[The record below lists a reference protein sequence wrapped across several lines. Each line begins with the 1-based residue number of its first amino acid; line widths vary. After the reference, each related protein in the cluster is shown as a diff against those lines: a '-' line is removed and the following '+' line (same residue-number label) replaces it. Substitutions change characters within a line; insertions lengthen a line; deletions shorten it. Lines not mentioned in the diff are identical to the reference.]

1 MVRFRHLQTRCI
13 AMDGRFAS
21 TRKDEEE
28 PTVRDGELDAA
39 DGRRCKPGWIL
50 NPGVFAFL
58 IDVSVSFLLL
68 TLLDDYQ
75 AAQQQDGVQCYTR
88 PQLRQYSVEHV
99 FDLPTI
105 PNMAVKT
112 RSRKPLAKL
121 LNGPTQSGF
130 ADAARGLGQVESV

>member
-1 MVRFRHLQTRCI
+1 MVRVRHPETRCI
-13 AMDGRFAS
+13 AMDGSFAS
-21 TRKDEEE
+21 TREGREE
-28 PTVRDGELDAA
+28 PMVRDGELDAA
-39 DGRRCKPGWIL
+39 DGRRCKPGRIL
-50 NPGVFAFL
+50 KPRVFAFL
-58 IDVSVSFLLL
+58 IDVSISLLLL

-88 PQLRQYSVEHV
+88 PQLQQYLMEPV

-112 RSRKPLAKL
+112 RSRKSLAKL

-130 ADAARGLGQVESV
+130 ADAAKGLGQVESG